1 MQALVWILRFFIV
14 VILVWFAVKN
24 SQLIDVHGFPE
35 QKWQAPLVFVLLVTF
50 VAGVVIG
57 LLAWIPTVVRQRRE
71 LGRLRKALDR
81 EAAVASISTPEAGHA
96 PLQPVA
102 VETFGTTPAGR
113 GAAQNLK
120 RLLFPLYCWLL
131 AQHWSYSTGTAPA
144 LPSSQSRSTTNC

>member
-24 SQLIDVHGFPE
+24 SQLVDVHGFPE

-71 LGRLRKALDR
+71 LAKLRRAFER
-81 EAAVASISTPEAGHA
+81 EAAVAAISTPD
-96 PLQPVA
+96 
-102 VETFGTTPAGR
+102 AGR
-113 GAAQNLK
+113 
-120 RLLFPLYCWLL
+120 
-131 AQHWSYSTGTAPA
+131 A
-144 LPSSQSRSTTNC
+144 LPGTDIHGI